1 VLDNLPSDDSSNN
14 QLPPTDASGKKP
26 LEDVFSEFAK
36 ADLAKFGVF
45 FRRIRETYPHEV
57 TLACLRYLA
66 ARDPD
71 PAGKQMSAWLST
83 GDSYFSVLFDPDL
96 LSLAEAKRA
105 VAVLR
110 NADRQFFTKLLHLAI
125 ENPQGDARLMHRA
138 LDLLHTPEDDSVLI
152 PWLRALTRH
161 EDRRIRSKA
170 IKIFGE
176 LTCNK
181 ESQASA
187 NTSVDYLRARMR
199 SEPDDPRVRANA
211 IEALWGVHS
220 SEAVSLF
227 RAALSDS
234 NHRVIANALVGLY
247 YHEAESTLEQ
257 MGKLASHSSPL
268 FRAAIAWAFGRIQ
281 DPRGAASLQALTEDA
296 DPMVRD
302 RAVASLA
309 ALPAETAAKT
319 E

>member
-1 VLDNLPSDDSSNN
+1 MLENQPSDDSPDK
-14 QLPPTDASGKKP
+14 LPSPADPSGKKP
-26 LEDVFSEFAK
+26 LEDILSELAK

-45 FRRIRETYPHEV
+45 FRRIRETYPREV

-71 PAGKQMSAWLST
+71 PAGKQMLAWLST
-83 GDSYFSVLFDPDL
+83 GDAYFSVLFDPDL
-96 LSLAEAKRA
+96 LPLAEAKRS
-105 VAVLR
+105 VAVLK
-110 NADRQFFTKLLHLAI
+110 NADRQFFTKLLHLAV

-138 LDLLHTPEDDSVLI
+138 LDLLHTPGDNSVLI

-181 ESQASA
+181 DSHASA
-187 NTSVDYLRARMR
+187 NTTVDYLRARMR

-211 IEALWGVHS
+211 IEALWGVQS
-220 SEAVSLF
+220 PEAVSFF
-227 RAALSDS
+227 RAALSDTH
-234 NHRVIANALVGLY
+234 HRVIANALVGLY
-247 YHEAESTLEQ
+247 YHEAEATLEE
-257 MGKLASHSSPL
+257 MKKLASHSSPL

-281 DPRGAASLQALTEDA
+281 DPRGAASLQALTEDP
-296 DPMVRD
+296 DTMVRD

-309 ALPAETAAKT
+309 ALPAETTAKT